1 MTEEEYIAKYSN
13 VPGYVI
19 DSDLEDRLY
28 ERFAKL
34 GYHIDAN
41 PVPGIHYFIMK
52 EGEEDVISGDTEVEG
67 LWTLEELEIFLTEL
81 EGKRQTCSETLLEG
95 VQD

>member
-1 MTEEEYIAKYSN
+1 
-13 VPGYVI
+13 
-19 DSDLEDRLY
+19 
-28 ERFAKL
+28 
-34 GYHIDAN
+34 
-41 PVPGIHYFIMK
+41 VPGIHYFIMK